1 MRRSR
6 GFRGAEGGIV
16 RVCTGG
22 RRTATGIVLIGMLT
36 LPALAG
42 CAGGGHTEAT
52 ASPSASGMTDAQ
64 LQVLV
69 NNLLQCVRQHGAPG
83 MPDVPVRNGH
93 IVLPDENTVDQAT
106 KQNIDA
112 ARQACKAVEDRIPPS
127 VLSNDNPDSQQ
138 SGGPTA
144 ADVPKLRAFAKCMR
158 DNGVPDWPDPKAD
171 GSFPQQDDPVAR
183 QGKTPQLVAAVQAC
197 RQYWDGPIRFTP

>member
-1 MRRSR
+1 M
-6 GFRGAEGGIV
+6 

-22 RRTATGIVLIGMLT
+22 RRTATGIVLVGT
-36 LPALAG
+36 LAVAALAG
-42 CAGGGHTEAT
+42 CAGGGRAGAA

-69 NNLLQCVRQHGAPG
+69 NNLVQCVRQNGAPG

-93 IVLPDENTVDQAT
+93 VVLPDPNSVDQAT

-112 ARQACKAVEDRIPPS
+112 ARQACKAVEDRIPAS
-127 VLSNDNPDSQQ
+127 VLDNSQQ

-158 DNGVPDWPDPKAD
+158 DNGQPDWPDPRTD
-171 GSFPQQDDPVAR
+171 GSFPGLDLR
-183 QGKTPQLVAAVQAC
+183 QGKTPQFRAAMQAC
-197 RQYWDGPIRFTP
+197 QTYWDGPIRFTP

>member
-1 MRRSR
+1 
-6 GFRGAEGGIV
+6 V

-22 RRTATGIVLIGMLT
+22 RRTAAGIVLVGMLG
-36 LPALAG
+36 LAALAG
-42 CAGGGHTEAT
+42 CAGGGRAGAA

-69 NNLLQCVRQHGAPG
+69 NNLVQCVRQHGAPG

-93 IVLPDENTVDQAT
+93 IVLPDESTVDEAT

-112 ARQACKAVEDRIPPS
+112 ARQACKAVEDRIPAS
-127 VLSNDNPDSQQ
+127 VLDNNPNSQQ

-158 DNGVPDWPDPKAD
+158 DNGVPDWPDPTAD
-171 GSFPQQDDPVAR
+171 GSFPGDVMRTHGKKQVAPV
-183 QGKTPQLVAAVQAC
+183 VQAC
-197 RQYWDGPIRFTP
+197 QKYWDGPIRFTP

>member
-1 MRRSR
+1 
-6 GFRGAEGGIV
+6 V
-16 RVCTGG
+16 RVRTGG
-22 RRTATGIVLIGMLT
+22 RRTAAGIVLVGLLA

-42 CAGGGHTEAT
+42 CAGGGRAGAT

-69 NNLLQCVRQHGAPG
+69 NNLVQCVRQHGAPG

-93 IVLPDENTVDQAT
+93 IVAPDRSSVDQAT
-106 KQNIDA
+106 QQNFDA
-112 ARQACKAVEDRIPPS
+112 ARQACKAVEDPIPAG
-127 VLSNDNPDSQQ
+127 VLDDKPDSQQ

-158 DNGVPDWPDPKAD
+158 DNGHPDWPDPKAD
-171 GSFPQQDDPVAR
+171 GSFPEQDNPLAR
-183 QGKTPQLVAAVQAC
+183 EGKAAFVAAVQAC
-197 RQYWDGPIRFTP
+197 RKYWDGPIRWTS

>member
-1 MRRSR
+1 M
-6 GFRGAEGGIV
+6 

-22 RRTATGIVLIGMLT
+22 RRTATGIVLVGT
-36 LPALAG
+36 LAVAALAG
-42 CAGGGHTEAT
+42 CAGGGRAGAA

-69 NNLLQCVRQHGAPG
+69 NNLVQCVRQNGAPG

-93 IVLPDENTVDQAT
+93 VVLPDPNSVDQAT

-112 ARQACKAVEDRIPPS
+112 ARQACKAVEDRIPAS
-127 VLSNDNPDSQQ
+127 VLDNSQQ

-158 DNGVPDWPDPKAD
+158 DNGQPDWPDPRAD
-171 GSFPQQDDPVAR
+171 GSFPGQDLR
-183 QGKTPQLVAAVQAC
+183 QGKTPQFRAAMQAC
-197 RQYWDGPIRFTP
+197 QTYWDGPIRFTP